1 MIWQTCMENESHIS
15 NTFIYKINLYAFT
28 CICHVISCR
37 LQNELS
43 LFVSVVLN
51 IITEK
56 TEIIHNLLSAQL
68 ICSKRNAFDRQMS
81 NDCMVTVGS
90 LNADILRY
98 NADNLS
104 ITLKL
109 WGKLDENVSWVNT
122 FPSHSPI
129 SIHFTRQNIAY
140 RCVNA
145 CDSTD
150 AFNAHS
156 VISRKRLPQTCDN
169 TDTGRSAPVLRK
181 LSISAGLSKQCSWR
195 IFVSIVICFHF
206 WVYRT
211 YSIVFILL
219 QKLNFCCRW
228 TQHWK
233 CEVRFSLSLSFA
245 GAISRLRLRKR
256 PD

>member
-1 MIWQTCMENESHIS
+1 MIWQACMENESHIS
-15 NTFIYKINLYAFT
+15 NTFIHKINLYAFT

-51 IITEK
+51 IINEK

-90 LNADILRY
+90 LNADILSY

-169 TDTGRSAPVLRK
+169 TDTVRSAPVLRK
-181 LSISAGLSKQCSWR
+181 LSISAGLSSVHDVFLCQLWS
-195 IFVSIVICFHF
+195 VSIFEYIGPTQLFSSCSKNSIFAADEHNTENVRSGFH
-206 WVYRT
+206 YR
-211 YSIVFILL
+211 YHL
-219 QKLNFCCRW
+219 QGQF
-228 TQHWK
+228 Q
-233 CEVRFSLSLSFA
+233 
-245 GAISRLRLRKR
+245 
-256 PD
+256 D